1 MNKNL
6 KDVLISI
13 HHKYLLGKFTGDIFH
28 EVNNIVG
35 ASIGFAQLAQISM
48 KEDDIKKMIE
58 VVLRSTG
65 RVKEISRSAQNY
77 LSDYNGS
84 AGINDVSLLISD
96 CIQLVK
102 KSFTKKGA
110 QISFNNNGIISFSTN
125 TGLLRHAVLSM
136 ISFLFENLENG
147 GTVSVNVEKAGSE
160 KIKISFFYEKIS
172 STHIDTIMH
181 ASEEENSFEN
191 LYKDDAVTR
200 YYDGYVALYVLKN
213 KLGGTIIGSP
223 DSITVLLDEKNY
235 NL

>member
-1 MNKNL
+1 
-6 KDVLISI
+6 
-13 HHKYLLGKFTGDIFH
+13 
-28 EVNNIVG
+28 
-35 ASIGFAQLAQISM
+35 
-48 KEDDIKKMIE
+48 
-58 VVLRSTG
+58 
-65 RVKEISRSAQNY
+65 
-77 LSDYNGS
+77 
-84 AGINDVSLLISD
+84 
-96 CIQLVK
+96 
-102 KSFTKKGA
+102 
-110 QISFNNNGIISFSTN
+110 
-125 TGLLRHAVLSM
+125 M